1 MGKMEVDM
9 QERHNSKLGTR
20 SHRGCRILLV
30 DDDVNVRESLKEV
43 LEGEGYV
50 VVPAE
55 NGERALE
62 LANESRIDL
71 VLLDLNMP
79 VKNGWDTYERLTDE
93 HTFTP
98 VIIITA
104 RPNQLFTALGA
115 GVGALM
121 EKPMDIPTL
130 LRTMETLLAEPPEKH
145 LERLVGR
152 NKEFFYKPATKA

>member
-1 MGKMEVDM
+1 MH
-9 QERHNSKLGTR
+9 ERHNNQSAGR
-20 SHRGCRILLV
+20 SHRGSRILLV
-30 DDDVNVRESLKEV
+30 DDDQAVRDSLKEV

-104 RPNQLFTALGA
+104 RPNQLFTAIGA

-130 LRTMETLLAEPPEKH
+130 LGTMERLLAEPPEKH

-152 NKEFFYKPATKA
+152 NKEFFYKPAAKQ

>member
-1 MGKMEVDM
+1 MLMH
-9 QERHNSKLGTR
+9 ERHNNQSAGR
-20 SHRGCRILLV
+20 SHRGSRILLV
-30 DDDVNVRESLKEV
+30 DDDQAVRDSLKEV

-104 RPNQLFTALGA
+104 RPNQLFTAIGA

-130 LRTMETLLAEPPEKH
+130 LGTMERLLAEPPEKH

-152 NKEFFYKPATKA
+152 NKEFFYKPAAKQ